1 TSEALKESKD
11 YLLYL
16 ENEVTKK
23 PEKKRTGYAENDA
36 SRREVFLNA
45 STSAKSLIGELESM
59 EAALAQASPAQA
71 DSLIGAAIPLI
82 MQSKLLKARIY
93 SFDLLAHLQA
103 RTKQHEKSRE
113 HTAQLIQ
120 NISGINNRVNALS
133 PGSAPEMLY
142 NELAS
147 IEKDIEPLKKQS
159 PYTLL
164 MMRVVEIGLPL
175 LLSLLA
181 LFFAIRYTLTEQR
194 TFEIKELLSQRNR
207 ESNDGTGQPGELPA
221 V

>member
-1 TSEALKESKD
+1 MD
-11 YLLYL
+11 
-16 ENEVTKK
+16 
-23 PEKKRTGYAENDA
+23 
-36 SRREVFLNA
+36 
-45 STSAKSLIGELESM
+45 
-59 EAALAQASPAQA
+59 AALAQSSPAHA
-71 DSLIGAAIPLI
+71 DSLISAAIPLI

-113 HTAQLIQ
+113 HTTELTQ
-120 NISGINNRVNALS
+120 NISGINDRVNALS
-133 PGSAPEMLY
+133 PGSAPDILY
-142 NELAS
+142 SELAA

-181 LFFAIRYTLTEQR
+181 LFFAVRYTLTEKR
-194 TFEIKELLSQRNR
+194 TFEIKELLLQRNR
-207 ESNDGTGQPGELPA
+207 GNNDGTGQPGDQQGI
-221 V
+221 